1 MINDEHLENYILEHI
16 DEEGRHLKKVNRDT
30 YVKLLRPRM
39 CSGHLQGRILNMIC
53 QLVRP
58 RYILELG
65 TFSGYSAL
73 CMAESLADDPL
84 AELHTIDIDDELEEF
99 ASSNFENSEYGD
111 KIHLHI
117 GDAIE
122 IIPTIDR
129 IFDVVFIDANKRIYS
144 EYYDLVFDKVRKGG
158 LIIADNTLWDG
169 KVIQDP
175 LPKDAQ
181 SVGILNFNDKIK
193 NDDRVEKVILPLRD
207 GMTLIRKK

>member
-1 MINDEHLENYILEHI
+1 MNDELLEQYILNRI
-16 DEEGRHLKKVNRDT
+16 DKEGELLERVNRET
-30 YVKLLRPRM
+30 HVKLLKPRM
-39 CSGHLQGRILNMIC
+39 CSGHLQGRILKMLC
-53 QLVRP
+53 SLVQP

-73 CMAESLADDPL
+73 CMAESLAEDPL

-99 ASSNFENSEYGD
+99 TSSFFERSPYAE
-111 KIHLHI
+111 KIHFHI

-129 IFDVVFIDANKRIYS
+129 MFDIVFIDANKRIYS
-144 EYYDLVFDKVRKGG
+144 EYYDLIFDKVRPGG

-169 KVIQDP
+169 KVVQDP

-181 SVGILNFNDKIK
+181 SVGIMNFNDKIAA
-193 NDDRVEKVILPLRD
+193 DDRVEKVILPIRD